1 MKFFI
6 WLIELRIKRKENK
19 DKLRYL
25 AERLIEELELQG
37 HNVQGVGVG
46 SDMKYL
52 NIFGFNDDIRLTSN
66 NMKEIRISKQV
77 NEHGR

>member
-6 WLIELRIKRKENK
+6 WLIEFKIKRKENK

-25 AERLIEELELQG
+25 IEKLIEELELQG
-37 HNVQGVGVG
+37 NNLNG
-46 SDMKYL
+46 STGGTMKFL
-52 NIFGFNDDIRLTSN
+52 AIFEQKDDFSLESN
-66 NMKEIRISKQV
+66 SMKTIRIEKQV